1 MSELDVHVKYDALN
15 ALYDLFN
22 GINSNVF
29 DLYKDDWQRELDMF
43 RRNIE
48 QIQSPLH
55 IVSML
60 MVWLVIYPNDEAVV
74 RTFIDQHHLKGKLY
88 GGLVRL
94 LSSKNHKI
102 RPCIDDRSH
111 KFLYHTI
118 DMQYMECRH
127 LEYSYKFLFSLVDIL
142 HDIDID
148 KYINLLGKDNTYW
161 LVFHHIIKYENRH
174 IDTLLC
180 STDFVTASIAFY
192 SLTQYLSSLI
202 TKYNNKRLEHQNLE
216 IDSLSGDNLSQDEI
230 KEKIGQQHQDIC
242 SRLTME
248 KVPHLCEL
256 LMYHVLEINQVLR
269 INPVDPVTDQLL
281 LNDTLIQL
289 LFSNSSLEN
298 MKENWKQAI
307 CSAKELLVFF
317 GTLQVARLSLDELDK
332 YYRLG
337 IQILTDLIKNRSIV
351 LTENSSDKLSVFD
364 YEYMKFVI
372 GKLSNNLRI
381 ELKIT
386 LLHYRDSL
394 YASPLDRLVRYS
406 LYLQDT
412 PKFETIQKL
421 LKIL

>member
-1 MSELDVHVKYDALN
+1 MSELDVHVEFDALN

-29 DLYKDDWQRELDMF
+29 DLYKDYWQQELDIF
-43 RRNIE
+43 RGNIE
-48 QIQSPLH
+48 QNQLPLD

-60 MVWLVIYPNDEAVV
+60 MVWLVVNPNDEAVV

-94 LSSKNHKI
+94 LSSKHHKI
-102 RPCIDDRSH
+102 RPCIDDHSH
-111 KFLYHTI
+111 KFLYQAI
-118 DMQYMECRH
+118 DRQYMQCHH
-127 LEYSYKFLFSLVDIL
+127 LEYSYKFLFIIVDIL

-216 IDSLSGDNLSQDEI
+216 IHSLSGNNLSQDKI
-230 KEKIGQQHQDIC
+230 KEKIERLYQAIC
-242 SRLTME
+242 FRLQL
-248 KVPHLCEL
+248 KKAPCLCEL
-256 LMYHVLEINQVLR
+256 LMYHVLEINR
-269 INPVDPVTDQLL
+269 GYHVTGQLL
-281 LNDTLIQL
+281 LNYTLIQL

-307 CSAKELLVFF
+307 CGAKELLIFF

-351 LTENSSDKLSVFD
+351 LTENSSDTFSVFD
-364 YEYMKFVI
+364 YEYMKIVV
-372 GKLSNNLRI
+372 GMLSNNLRI
-381 ELKIT
+381 ELKTI

-394 YASPLDRLVRYS
+394 YASPLDRLIRYS

-412 PKFETIQKL
+412 PKFETIQNL

>member
-1 MSELDVHVKYDALN
+1 MSELNVHVKYDALN

-29 DLYKDDWQRELDMF
+29 DLYKDDWQQKLDMF
-43 RRNIE
+43 RGNIE
-48 QIQSPLH
+48 QIQSSLD

-60 MVWLVIYPNDEAVV
+60 MVWLVVNPNDEAVV

-94 LSSKNHKI
+94 LSSKHYKI
-102 RPCIDDRSH
+102 RPCIDDHSH
-111 KFLYHTI
+111 KFLYQAI
-118 DMQYMECRH
+118 DRQYMQCHH
-127 LEYSYKFLFSLVDIL
+127 LEYSYKFLFILVDIL

-161 LVFHHIIKYENRH
+161 LVFHHIIKYRNSY

-202 TKYNNKRLEHQNLE
+202 TKYNNKRLENQNLE
-216 IDSLSGDNLSQDEI
+216 IHSLSGDNLSLDEI
-230 KEKIGQQHQDIC
+230 EEKIERLYQAIC
-242 SRLTME
+242 DRLQL
-248 KVPHLCEL
+248 KKGPHLCEL
-256 LMYHVLEINQVLR
+256 LMYHVLEINRVCH
-269 INPVDPVTDQLL
+269 VTGQLL

-307 CSAKELLVFF
+307 CGAKELLIFF
-317 GTLQVARLSLDELDK
+317 ETLQVARLALDELNK

-337 IQILTDLIKNRSIV
+337 IQILTDLIKNGSLLLIGNSIV
-351 LTENSSDKLSVFD
+351 KRSVSD
-364 YEYMKFVI
+364 YEYIKVVI
-372 GKLSNNLRI
+372 GMLSDSLKI
-381 ELKIT
+381 ELKTILIT
-386 LLHYRDSL
+386 YRDSL
-394 YASPLDRLVRYS
+394 YVSSLDLLVRNS
-406 LYLQDT
+406 LYIRDVSRY
-412 PKFETIQKL
+412 ETIQNL
-421 LKIL
+421 LKFI

>member
-29 DLYKDDWQRELDMF
+29 DLYKDDWQQELDIF
-43 RRNIE
+43 RGNIE
-48 QIQSPLH
+48 QIQSPLD

-60 MVWLVIYPNDEAVV
+60 MVWLVINPNDEAVV
-74 RTFIDQHHLKGKLY
+74 RNFIDQYHLKGKLY

-94 LSSKNHKI
+94 LSSKHHKI
-102 RPCIDDRSH
+102 RPCIDDHSH
-111 KFLYHTI
+111 KFLYYTI

-202 TKYNNKRLEHQNLE
+202 TSYNNKLLENQNLV
-216 IDSLSGDNLSQDEI
+216 IHSLPGDSLSQDEI
-230 KEKIGQQHQDIC
+230 KEKIGQQYQVIC
-242 SRLTME
+242 ARLQLK

-256 LMYHVLEINQVLR
+256 LMYHVLEINQVLK
-269 INPVDPVTDQLL
+269 INPVYPVTDQLL

-307 CSAKELLVFF
+307 CGAKELLVFF

-381 ELKIT
+381 ELKTT

>member
-29 DLYKDDWQRELDMF
+29 DLYKDYWQQELDIF
-43 RRNIE
+43 RGNIE
-48 QIQSPLH
+48 QIHSPLDL
-55 IVSML
+55 VSML
-60 MVWLVIYPNDEAVV
+60 MVWLVINPNDEAVV
-74 RTFIDQHHLKGKLY
+74 RSFIDQHHLKGKLY

-94 LSSKNHKI
+94 LSSKHYKI
-102 RPCIDDRSH
+102 RPCIGDHSH

-118 DMQYMECRH
+118 DMQYMECH
-127 LEYSYKFLFSLVDIL
+127 YLEYSYKFLFSLVDIL

-161 LVFHHIIKYENRH
+161 LVFHHIIKYGNRH
-174 IDTLLC
+174 IDILLC
-180 STDFVTASIAFY
+180 STDFITASIAFY
-192 SLTQYLSSLI
+192 LLTQYLSSLI
-202 TKYNNKRLEHQNLE
+202 IKYNNKRLEHQNLE
-216 IDSLSGDNLSQDEI
+216 IHSLSGDNLSQDEI
-230 KEKIGQQHQDIC
+230 KEKIGHQYQVIC
-242 SRLTME
+242 ARLQMK

-256 LMYHVLEINQVLR
+256 LMYHVLEINRVYH
-269 INPVDPVTDQLL
+269 VTGQLL

-307 CSAKELLVFF
+307 CGAKELLILF
-317 GTLQVARLSLDELDK
+317 GTLQVARLSIDELDK

-351 LTENSSDKLSVFD
+351 LTENSSDTFSVFE
-364 YEYMKFVI
+364 YEYMKIVI
-372 GKLSNNLRI
+372 GMLSNNLRI
-381 ELKIT
+381 ELKTI

-412 PKFETIQKL
+412 PKFETIQNL

>member
-1 MSELDVHVKYDALN
+1 MSELNVHVKYDALN
-15 ALYDLFN
+15 TLNDLFN

-29 DLYKDDWQRELDMF
+29 DLYKDYWQRELDMF

-48 QIQSPLH
+48 QIQSPLY

-94 LSSKNHKI
+94 LSSKHHKI

-161 LVFHHIIKYENRH
+161 LVFHHIIKYGNRH

-216 IDSLSGDNLSQDEI
+216 IHSLSGDSVSQDEI
-230 KEKIGQQHQDIC
+230 KEKIERLYQAIC
-242 SRLTME
+242 ARLQL
-248 KVPHLCEL
+248 KKAPHLCEL

-269 INPVDPVTDQLL
+269 INPLYPITSQLL

-289 LFSNSSLEN
+289 LFSNSSLET

-307 CSAKELLVFF
+307 CGAKELLVFF
-317 GTLQVARLSLDELDK
+317 GTLQAARLSLDELDK

-337 IQILTDLIKNRSIV
+337 IQILTDLIKKRSI
-351 LTENSSDKLSVFD
+351 LLIENSSDIFSVFD
-364 YEYMKFVI
+364 YKYMKIVI
-372 GKLSNNLRI
+372 GMLSNNLRR
-381 ELKIT
+381 ELKTI

-406 LYLQDT
+406 LYLQDI
-412 PKFETIQKL
+412 PKFETIQNL

>member
-1 MSELDVHVKYDALN
+1 MSELNVHVKYDALN

-29 DLYKDDWQRELDMF
+29 DLYKDYWQQELDIF
-43 RRNIE
+43 RGNIE
-48 QIQSPLH
+48 QIQSPLD

-60 MVWLVIYPNDEAVV
+60 MVWLVIHPNDEAVV
-74 RTFIDQHHLKGKLY
+74 RNFIDQHHLKGKLY

-94 LSSKNHKI
+94 LSSKHYKI
-102 RPCIDDRSH
+102 RPCIDDHSH
-111 KFLYHTI
+111 KFLYQAI
-118 DMQYMECRH
+118 DRQYMQCHH

-161 LVFHHIIKYENRH
+161 LVFHHIIKYGNRH
-174 IDTLLC
+174 IDILLC
-180 STDFVTASIAFY
+180 STDFVAASIAFY

-202 TKYNNKRLEHQNLE
+202 TKYNNKRLEHQNLV
-216 IDSLSGDNLSQDEI
+216 IHSLSGDNLSQDEI
-230 KEKIGQQHQDIC
+230 KEKIGQQYQVIC

-256 LMYHVLEINQVLR
+256 LMYHVLEINRVCH
-269 INPVDPVTDQLL
+269 VTGQLL

-351 LTENSSDKLSVFD
+351 LTENSSDTFSVFD
-364 YEYMKFVI
+364 YEYMKIVV
-372 GKLSNNLRI
+372 GMLSNNLRI
-381 ELKIT
+381 ELKTI
-386 LLHYRDSL
+386 LLNYRDSL

-406 LYLQDT
+406 LYLQDS

>member
-1 MSELDVHVKYDALN
+1 MSELDVRTKYDALN

-29 DLYKDDWQRELDMF
+29 DLYKDDWQQKLDVF
-43 RRNIE
+43 RGNIE
-48 QIQSPLH
+48 QIQSPLD

-60 MVWLVIYPNDEAVV
+60 MVWLVINPNDEAVV
-74 RTFIDQHHLKGKLY
+74 RTFIDQHRLKGKLY

-94 LSSKNHKI
+94 LSSKHHKI
-102 RPCIDDRSH
+102 RPCINDYSH

-118 DMQYMECRH
+118 DMQYMECHH

-142 HDIDID
+142 RDIDID

-161 LVFHHIIKYENRH
+161 LVFHHIIKYGNSY

-180 STDFVTASIAFY
+180 STDFVAASIAFY

-202 TKYNNKRLEHQNLE
+202 TKYNNKRLEHQNLV
-216 IDSLSGDNLSQDEI
+216 IHSLSGDNLSQDEI
-230 KEKIGQQHQDIC
+230 KEKIGHQYQVIC
-242 SRLTME
+242 ARLQLK

-256 LMYHVLEINQVLR
+256 LMYHVLEINRVCH
-269 INPVDPVTDQLL
+269 VTGQLL

-307 CSAKELLVFF
+307 CGAKELLIFF

-337 IQILTDLIKNRSIV
+337 IQILTDLIKKRSILLV
-351 LTENSSDKLSVFD
+351 ENSSDRFSVFD
-364 YEYMKFVI
+364 YEYMKIVI
-372 GKLSNNLRI
+372 GMLSNNLRL
-381 ELKIT
+381 ELKTI
-386 LLHYRDSL
+386 LLNYRDSL

-406 LYLQDT
+406 LYLQDS
-412 PKFETIQKL
+412 PKFETIQNL

>member
-1 MSELDVHVKYDALN
+1 MSELNVHVKYDALN

-29 DLYKDDWQRELDMF
+29 DLYKDDWQQKLDMF
-43 RRNIE
+43 RGNIE
-48 QIQSPLH
+48 QIQSSLD

-60 MVWLVIYPNDEAVV
+60 MVWLVVNPNDEAVV

-94 LSSKNHKI
+94 LSSKHYKI
-102 RPCIDDRSH
+102 RPCIDDHSH
-111 KFLYHTI
+111 KFLYQAI

-202 TKYNNKRLEHQNLE
+202 TKYNNKRLENQNLE
-216 IDSLSGDNLSQDEI
+216 IHSLSGDNLSQDEI
-230 KEKIGQQHQDIC
+230 KERIGHQYQDIC
-242 SRLTME
+242 SKLTME

-256 LMYHVLEINQVLR
+256 LMYHVLEINRVCH
-269 INPVDPVTDQLL
+269 VTGQLL

-307 CSAKELLVFF
+307 CGAKELLVFF
-317 GTLQVARLSLDELDK
+317 GILQVARLSLDELDK

-337 IQILTDLIKNRSIV
+337 IQILTDLIKKRSILLV
-351 LTENSSDKLSVFD
+351 ENSSDRFSVFD
-364 YEYMKFVI
+364 YEYMKIVI
-372 GKLSNNLRI
+372 GMLSNNLRI
-381 ELKIT
+381 ELKTI
-386 LLHYRDSL
+386 LLNYRDSL

-406 LYLQDT
+406 LYLQDS
-412 PKFETIQKL
+412 PKFETIQNL

>member
-1 MSELDVHVKYDALN
+1 MSELNVHVKYDALN

-29 DLYKDDWQRELDMF
+29 DLYKDDWQQKLDMF
-43 RRNIE
+43 RGNIE
-48 QIQSPLH
+48 QIQSSLD

-60 MVWLVIYPNDEAVV
+60 MVWLVVNPNDEAVV

-94 LSSKNHKI
+94 LSSKHYKI
-102 RPCIDDRSH
+102 RPCIDDHSH
-111 KFLYHTI
+111 KFLYQAI
-118 DMQYMECRH
+118 DRQYMQCHH
-127 LEYSYKFLFSLVDIL
+127 LEYSYKFLFILVDIL

-161 LVFHHIIKYENRH
+161 LVFHHIIKYRNSY

-202 TKYNNKRLEHQNLE
+202 TKYNNKRLENQNLE
-216 IDSLSGDNLSQDEI
+216 IHSLSGDNLSLDEI
-230 KEKIGQQHQDIC
+230 EEKIERLYQAIC
-242 SRLTME
+242 DRLQL
-248 KVPHLCEL
+248 KKGPHLCEL
-256 LMYHVLEINQVLR
+256 LMYHVLEINRVCH
-269 INPVDPVTDQLL
+269 VTGQLL

-307 CSAKELLVFF
+307 CGAKELLIFF
-317 GTLQVARLSLDELDK
+317 ETLQVARLALDELNK

-337 IQILTDLIKNRSIV
+337 IQILTDLIKNGSLLLIG
-351 LTENSSDKLSVFD
+351 NSSVKRSVSD
-364 YEYMKFVI
+364 YEYIKVVI
-372 GKLSNNLRI
+372 GMLSDSLKI
-381 ELKIT
+381 ELKTILIT
-386 LLHYRDSL
+386 YRDSL
-394 YASPLDRLVRYS
+394 YVSSLDLLVRNS
-406 LYLQDT
+406 LYIRDVYR
-412 PKFETIQKL
+412 
-421 LKIL
+421 

>member
-1 MSELDVHVKYDALN
+1 MSELNVHVKYDALN

-29 DLYKDDWQRELDMF
+29 DLYKDCWQRELDMF
-43 RRNIE
+43 RGNIE
-48 QIQSPLH
+48 QIQSPLD

-74 RTFIDQHHLKGKLY
+74 RNFIDQHHLKGKLY

-102 RPCIDDRSH
+102 SPCIDGRSH
-111 KFLYHTI
+111 NFMYLAI
-118 DMQYMECRH
+118 DMQCHH
-127 LEYSYKFLFSLVDIL
+127 LEYSYKFLFILVDIL

-148 KYINLLGKDNTYW
+148 KYINLLRKDNTYW
-161 LVFHHIIKYENRH
+161 LVFHHIIKYGNRH

-192 SLTQYLSSLI
+192 SLTQYLNGLI
-202 TKYNNKRLEHQNLE
+202 IRYNDNIRLENQNLV
-216 IDSLSGDNLSQDEI
+216 IHSLPGDSVSQDEI
-230 KEKIGQQHQDIC
+230 KEKIERLYQAIC
-242 SRLTME
+242 ARLQLK

-256 LMYHVLEINQVLR
+256 LMYHVLEINRVYH
-269 INPVDPVTDQLL
+269 VTGQLL

-307 CSAKELLVFF
+307 CGVKELLVFF
-317 GTLQVARLSLDELDK
+317 GTLQVARLSLDELGK

-337 IQILTDLIKNRSIV
+337 IQILTDLIKKKRI
-351 LTENSSDKLSVFD
+351 LLIENSRDTFSVFD
-364 YEYMKFVI
+364 YEYMKIVI
-372 GKLSNNLRI
+372 GMLSNNLRI
-381 ELKIT
+381 ELKTI
-386 LLHYRDSL
+386 LFHYRDSL

-406 LYLQDT
+406 LYLQDIS
-412 PKFETIQKL
+412 KFETIQNL

>member
-1 MSELDVHVKYDALN
+1 MSELDVHVEFDALN

-29 DLYKDDWQRELDMF
+29 DLYKDYWQQELDIF
-43 RRNIE
+43 RGNIE
-48 QIQSPLH
+48 QNQLPLD

-94 LSSKNHKI
+94 LSSKHHKI
-102 RPCIDDRSH
+102 RPCIDDHSH
-111 KFLYHTI
+111 KFLYQAI
-118 DMQYMECRH
+118 DMQYRECHH
-127 LEYSYKFLFSLVDIL
+127 LEYSYKFLFILVDIL

-148 KYINLLGKDNTYW
+148 KYINLSGKDNTYW

-216 IDSLSGDNLSQDEI
+216 IHSLSGNNLSQDKI
-230 KEKIGQQHQDIC
+230 KEKIERLYQAIC
-242 SRLTME
+242 FRLQL
-248 KVPHLCEL
+248 KKAPCLCEL
-256 LMYHVLEINQVLR
+256 LMYHVLEINR
-269 INPVDPVTDQLL
+269 GYHVTGQLL
-281 LNDTLIQL
+281 LNYTLIQL

-307 CSAKELLVFF
+307 CGAKELLIFF

-351 LTENSSDKLSVFD
+351 LTENSSDTFSVFD
-364 YEYMKFVI
+364 YEYMKIVV
-372 GKLSNNLRI
+372 GMLSNNLRI
-381 ELKIT
+381 ELKTI

-394 YASPLDRLVRYS
+394 YASPLDRLIRYS

-412 PKFETIQKL
+412 PKFETIQNL

>member
-1 MSELDVHVKYDALN
+1 MSELNVHVKYDALN

-29 DLYKDDWQRELDMF
+29 DLYKDDWQQKLDMF
-43 RRNIE
+43 RGNIE
-48 QIQSPLH
+48 QIQSSLD

-60 MVWLVIYPNDEAVV
+60 MVWLVVNPNDEAVV

-94 LSSKNHKI
+94 LSSKHYKI
-102 RPCIDDRSH
+102 RPCIDDHSH
-111 KFLYHTI
+111 KFLYQAI
-118 DMQYMECRH
+118 DRQYMQCHH
-127 LEYSYKFLFSLVDIL
+127 LEYSYKFLFILVDIL

-161 LVFHHIIKYENRH
+161 LVFHHIIKYRNSY

-202 TKYNNKRLEHQNLE
+202 TKYNNKRLENQNLE
-216 IDSLSGDNLSQDEI
+216 IHSLSGDNLSLDEI
-230 KEKIGQQHQDIC
+230 EEKIERLYQAIC
-242 SRLTME
+242 DRLQL
-248 KVPHLCEL
+248 KKGPHLCEL
-256 LMYHVLEINQVLR
+256 LMYHVLEINRVCH
-269 INPVDPVTDQLL
+269 VTGQLL

-307 CSAKELLVFF
+307 CGAKELLIFF
-317 GTLQVARLSLDELDK
+317 ETLQVARLALDELNK

-337 IQILTDLIKNRSIV
+337 IQILTDLIKNGSLLLIG
-351 LTENSSDKLSVFD
+351 NSSVKRSVSD
-364 YEYMKFVI
+364 YEYIKVVI
-372 GKLSNNLRI
+372 GMLSDSLKI
-381 ELKIT
+381 ELKTILIT
-386 LLHYRDSL
+386 YRDSL
-394 YASPLDRLVRYS
+394 YVSSLDLLVRNS
-406 LYLQDT
+406 LYIRDVSRY
-412 PKFETIQKL
+412 ETIQNL
-421 LKIL
+421 LKFI

>member
-1 MSELDVHVKYDALN
+1 MCELDVHVKYDALN

-29 DLYKDDWQRELDMF
+29 DLYKDDWQQKLDVF
-43 RRNIE
+43 RGNIE
-48 QIQSPLH
+48 QIHSPLD

-60 MVWLVIYPNDEAVV
+60 MVWLVLYPNDEAVV
-74 RTFIDQHHLKGKLY
+74 RKFIDQHHLKGKLY
-88 GGLVRL
+88 GGLVHL

-118 DMQYMECRH
+118 DMQYMECHH
-127 LEYSYKFLFSLVDIL
+127 LEYSYKFLFILVDIL

-161 LVFHHIIKYENRH
+161 LVFHHIIKYRNSH

-192 SLTQYLSSLI
+192 SLTHYLSSLI
-202 TKYNNKRLEHQNLE
+202 TKYNNKRLENQNSE
-216 IDSLSGDNLSQDEI
+216 IYSLSGDNLSPDEI
-230 KEKIGQQHQDIC
+230 KAKIGEQHQVIC

-256 LMYHVLEINQVLR
+256 LMYHVLEINQVLK
-269 INPVDPVTDQLL
+269 INPVDPITDQLL
-281 LNDTLIQL
+281 LNDTLIEL

-307 CSAKELLVFF
+307 CGAKELLVFF
-317 GTLQVARLSLDELDK
+317 GTLQAARLLLDELDK

-337 IQILTDLIKNRSIV
+337 IQILTDLIKKKHI
-351 LTENSSDKLSVFD
+351 LLIENSRDTFTLLD
-364 YEYMKFVI
+364 HEYMKIMI
-372 GKLSNNLRI
+372 GMLSNNLRI
-381 ELKIT
+381 ELKTI
-386 LLHYRDSL
+386 LLHYRNSL
-394 YASPLDRLVRYS
+394 YASPLDKLVRHS
-406 LYLQDT
+406 LYLEDT
-412 PKFETIQKL
+412 PKFETIQNL

>member
-1 MSELDVHVKYDALN
+1 MSELNVHVKYDALN

-29 DLYKDDWQRELDMF
+29 DLYKDDWQQKLDMF
-43 RRNIE
+43 RGNIE
-48 QIQSPLH
+48 QIQSSLD

-60 MVWLVIYPNDEAVV
+60 MVWLVVNPNDEAVV

-94 LSSKNHKI
+94 LSSKHYKI
-102 RPCIDDRSH
+102 RPCIDDHSH
-111 KFLYHTI
+111 KFLYQAI
-118 DMQYMECRH
+118 DRQYMQCHH
-127 LEYSYKFLFSLVDIL
+127 LEYSYKFLFILVDIL

-161 LVFHHIIKYENRH
+161 LVFHHIIKYRNSY

-202 TKYNNKRLEHQNLE
+202 TKYNNKRLENQNLE
-216 IDSLSGDNLSQDEI
+216 IHSLSGDNLSLDEI
-230 KEKIGQQHQDIC
+230 EEKIERLYQAIC
-242 SRLTME
+242 DRLQL
-248 KVPHLCEL
+248 KKGPHLCEL
-256 LMYHVLEINQVLR
+256 LMYHVLEINRVCH
-269 INPVDPVTDQLL
+269 VTGQLL

-307 CSAKELLVFF
+307 CGAKELLIFF
-317 GTLQVARLSLDELDK
+317 ETLQVARLALDELNK

-337 IQILTDLIKNRSIV
+337 IQILTDLIKNGSLLLIG
-351 LTENSSDKLSVFD
+351 NSSVKRSVSD
-364 YEYMKFVI
+364 YEYIKVVI
-372 GKLSNNLRI
+372 GMLSDSLKI
-381 ELKIT
+381 ELKTILIT
-386 LLHYRDSL
+386 Y
-394 YASPLDRLVRYS
+394 RYS
-406 LYLQDT
+406 LYVSSLDLLVRNSLYIRDVSRY
-412 PKFETIQKL
+412 ETIQNL
-421 LKIL
+421 LKFI

>member
-1 MSELDVHVKYDALN
+1 MSELNVHVKYDALN

-29 DLYKDDWQRELDMF
+29 DLYKDNWQQKLDMF
-43 RRNIE
+43 RGNIE
-48 QIQSPLH
+48 QIQSSLD

-60 MVWLVIYPNDEAVV
+60 MVWLVVNPNDEAVV

-94 LSSKNHKI
+94 LSSKHYKI
-102 RPCIDDRSH
+102 RPCIDDHSH
-111 KFLYHTI
+111 KFLYQAI
-118 DMQYMECRH
+118 DRQYMQCHH
-127 LEYSYKFLFSLVDIL
+127 LEYSYKFLFILVDIL

-161 LVFHHIIKYENRH
+161 LVFHHIIKYRNSY

-202 TKYNNKRLEHQNLE
+202 TKYNNKRLENQNLE
-216 IDSLSGDNLSQDEI
+216 IHSLSGDNLSQDEI
-230 KEKIGQQHQDIC
+230 KERVGHQYQDIC
-242 SRLTME
+242 SKLTME

-256 LMYHVLEINQVLR
+256 LMYHVLEINRVCH
-269 INPVDPVTDQLL
+269 VTGQLL

-307 CSAKELLVFF
+307 CGAKELLIFF

-351 LTENSSDKLSVFD
+351 LTENSSDTFSVFD
-364 YEYMKFVI
+364 YEYMKIVV
-372 GKLSNNLRI
+372 GMLSNNLRI
-381 ELKIT
+381 ELKTI
-386 LLHYRDSL
+386 LLNYRDSL

-406 LYLQDT
+406 LYLQDS
-412 PKFETIQKL
+412 PKFETIQNL

>member
-1 MSELDVHVKYDALN
+1 MSELNVHVKYDALN

-29 DLYKDDWQRELDMF
+29 DLYKDDWQQKLDMF
-43 RRNIE
+43 RGNIE
-48 QIQSPLH
+48 QIQSSLD

-60 MVWLVIYPNDEAVV
+60 MVWLVVNPNDEAVV

-94 LSSKNHKI
+94 LSSKHYKI
-102 RPCIDDRSH
+102 RPCIDDHSH
-111 KFLYHTI
+111 KFLYQAI
-118 DMQYMECRH
+118 DRQYMQCHH
-127 LEYSYKFLFSLVDIL
+127 LEYSYKFLFILVDIL

-161 LVFHHIIKYENRH
+161 LVFHHIIKYRNSY

-202 TKYNNKRLEHQNLE
+202 TKYNNKRLENQNLE
-216 IDSLSGDNLSQDEI
+216 IHSLSGDNLSQDEI
-230 KEKIGQQHQDIC
+230 KERVGHQYQDIC
-242 SRLTME
+242 SKLTME

-256 LMYHVLEINQVLR
+256 LMYHVLEINRVCH
-269 INPVDPVTDQLL
+269 VTGQLL

-307 CSAKELLVFF
+307 CGAKELLIFF

-351 LTENSSDKLSVFD
+351 LTENSSDTFFVFD
-364 YEYMKFVI
+364 YEYMKIVV
-372 GKLSNNLRI
+372 GMLSNNLRI
-381 ELKIT
+381 ELKTI
-386 LLHYRDSL
+386 LLNYRDSL

-406 LYLQDT
+406 LYLQDS
-412 PKFETIQKL
+412 PKFETIQNL

>member
-1 MSELDVHVKYDALN
+1 MSELNVHVKYDALN

-29 DLYKDDWQRELDMF
+29 DLYKDYWQQELDIF
-43 RRNIE
+43 RGNIE
-48 QIQSPLH
+48 QNQSPLD

-94 LSSKNHKI
+94 LSSKHHKI
-102 RPCIDDRSH
+102 RPCIDDHSH
-111 KFLYHTI
+111 KFLYQAI
-118 DMQYMECRH
+118 DMQYRECHH
-127 LEYSYKFLFSLVDIL
+127 LEYSYKFLFILVDIL

-161 LVFHHIIKYENRH
+161 LVFHHIIKYRNRN
-174 IDTLLC
+174 INTFLC

-192 SLTQYLSSLI
+192 SLTQYLNGLI
-202 TKYNNKRLEHQNLE
+202 IRYNDNIRLEHQNLA
-216 IDSLSGDNLSQDEI
+216 IHSLLGDNLSQDKI
-230 KEKIGQQHQDIC
+230 KEKIERLYQAIC
-242 SRLTME
+242 FRLQL
-248 KVPHLCEL
+248 KKAPCLCEL
-256 LMYHVLEINQVLR
+256 LMYHVLEINR
-269 INPVDPVTDQLL
+269 GYHVTGQLL
-281 LNDTLIQL
+281 LNYTLIQL

-307 CSAKELLVFF
+307 CGAKELLIFF

-337 IQILTDLIKNRSIV
+337 IQILTDLIKNRSIE
-351 LTENSSDKLSVFD
+351 LTENSSDTFSVFD
-364 YEYMKFVI
+364 YEYMKIVV
-372 GKLSNNLRI
+372 GMLSNNLRI
-381 ELKIT
+381 ELKTI

-394 YASPLDRLVRYS
+394 YASPLDRLIRYS

-412 PKFETIQKL
+412 PKFETIQNL

>member
-1 MSELDVHVKYDALN
+1 MSELNVHVKYDTLS

-29 DLYKDDWQRELDMF
+29 DLYKDDWQQELDIF
-43 RRNIE
+43 RGNIE
-48 QIQSPLH
+48 QIQSPLD

-60 MVWLVIYPNDEAVV
+60 MVWLVIYPNDEVIV
-74 RTFIDQHHLKGKLY
+74 RNFIDQYNLKGKLY

-102 RPCIDDRSH
+102 KPCIADHSH
-111 KFLYHTI
+111 KFINHTI
-118 DMQYMECRH
+118 DRQYVECHH
-127 LEYSYKFLFSLVDIL
+127 LEYSYKFLFILVDIL
-142 HDIDID
+142 HDIDKD
-148 KYINLLGKDNTYW
+148 KYINLLEKDNTYW
-161 LVFHHIIKYENRH
+161 LVFHHIIKYRNSH

-192 SLTQYLSSLI
+192 SLTQYLNSLI
-202 TKYNNKRLEHQNLE
+202 TKYNDNIRLQNQNLVTH
-216 IDSLSGDNLSQDEI
+216 SLSGDSLSQDEI
-230 KEKIGQQHQDIC
+230 KEKIERLYQAIC
-242 SRLTME
+242 SRLQLKKAPYM
-248 KVPHLCEL
+248 CEL
-256 LMYHVLEINQVLR
+256 LMYHVLETNRVYH
-269 INPVDPVTDQLL
+269 VTGQLL
-281 LNDTLIQL
+281 LNDTLIQS

-381 ELKIT
+381 ELKTT

>member
-1 MSELDVHVKYDALN
+1 MSELNVHVKYDALN

-29 DLYKDDWQRELDMF
+29 DLYKDDWQQKLDMF
-43 RRNIE
+43 RGNIE
-48 QIQSPLH
+48 QIQSSLD

-60 MVWLVIYPNDEAVV
+60 MVWLVVNPNDEAVV

-94 LSSKNHKI
+94 LSSKHYKI
-102 RPCIDDRSH
+102 RPCIDDHSH
-111 KFLYHTI
+111 KFLYQAI
-118 DMQYMECRH
+118 DRQYMQCHH
-127 LEYSYKFLFSLVDIL
+127 LEYSYKFLFILVDIL

-161 LVFHHIIKYENRH
+161 LVFHHIIKYRNSY

-202 TKYNNKRLEHQNLE
+202 TKYNNKRLENQNLE
-216 IDSLSGDNLSQDEI
+216 IHSLSGDNLSQDEI
-230 KEKIGQQHQDIC
+230 KERVGHQYQDIC
-242 SRLTME
+242 SKLTME

-256 LMYHVLEINQVLR
+256 LMYHVLEINRVCH
-269 INPVDPVTDQLL
+269 VTGQLL

-307 CSAKELLVFF
+307 CGAKELLIFF

-351 LTENSSDKLSVFD
+351 LTENSSDTFSVFD
-364 YEYMKFVI
+364 YEYMKIVV
-372 GKLSNNLRI
+372 GMLSNNLRI
-381 ELKIT
+381 ELKTI
-386 LLHYRDSL
+386 LLNYRDSL
-394 YASPLDRLVRYS
+394 YGSPLDRLVRYS
-406 LYLQDT
+406 LYLQDS
-412 PKFETIQKL
+412 PKFETIQNL

>member
-1 MSELDVHVKYDALN
+1 MSELNVHVKYDALN

-29 DLYKDDWQRELDMF
+29 DLYKDDWQQKLDMF
-43 RRNIE
+43 RGNIE
-48 QIQSPLH
+48 QIQSSLD

-60 MVWLVIYPNDEAVV
+60 MVWLVVNPNDEAVV

-94 LSSKNHKI
+94 LSSKHYKI
-102 RPCIDDRSH
+102 RPCIHDHSH
-111 KFLYHTI
+111 KFLYQAI
-118 DMQYMECRH
+118 DRQYMQCHH
-127 LEYSYKFLFSLVDIL
+127 LEYSYKFLFILVDIL

-161 LVFHHIIKYENRH
+161 LVFHHIIKYRNSY

-202 TKYNNKRLEHQNLE
+202 TKYNNKRLENQNLE
-216 IDSLSGDNLSQDEI
+216 IHSLSGDNLSLDEI
-230 KEKIGQQHQDIC
+230 EEKIERLYQAIC
-242 SRLTME
+242 DRLQL
-248 KVPHLCEL
+248 KKGPHLCEL
-256 LMYHVLEINQVLR
+256 LMYHVLEINRVCH
-269 INPVDPVTDQLL
+269 VTGQLL

-307 CSAKELLVFF
+307 CGAKELLIFF
-317 GTLQVARLSLDELDK
+317 ETLQVARLALDELNK

-337 IQILTDLIKNRSIV
+337 IQILTDLIKNGSLLLIG
-351 LTENSSDKLSVFD
+351 NSSVKRSVSD
-364 YEYMKFVI
+364 YEYIKVVI
-372 GKLSNNLRI
+372 GMLSDSLKI
-381 ELKIT
+381 ELKTILIT
-386 LLHYRDSL
+386 YRDSL
-394 YASPLDRLVRYS
+394 YVSSLDLLVRNS
-406 LYLQDT
+406 LYIRDVSRY
-412 PKFETIQKL
+412 ETIQNL
-421 LKIL
+421 LKFI

>member
-1 MSELDVHVKYDALN
+1 MSELNVHVKYDALN

-29 DLYKDDWQRELDMF
+29 DLYKDDWQQKLDMF
-43 RRNIE
+43 CGNIE
-48 QIQSPLH
+48 QIQSSLD

-60 MVWLVIYPNDEAVV
+60 MVWLVVNPNDEAVV

-94 LSSKNHKI
+94 LSSKHYKI
-102 RPCIDDRSH
+102 RPCIDDHSH
-111 KFLYHTI
+111 KFLYQAI
-118 DMQYMECRH
+118 DRQYMQCHH
-127 LEYSYKFLFSLVDIL
+127 LEYSYKFLFILVDIL

-161 LVFHHIIKYENRH
+161 LVFHHIIKYRNSY

-202 TKYNNKRLEHQNLE
+202 TKYNNKRLENQNLE
-216 IDSLSGDNLSQDEI
+216 IHSLSGDNLSQDEI
-230 KEKIGQQHQDIC
+230 KERVGHQYQDIC
-242 SRLTME
+242 SKLTME

-256 LMYHVLEINQVLR
+256 LMYHVLEINRVCH
-269 INPVDPVTDQLL
+269 VTGQLL

-307 CSAKELLVFF
+307 CGAKELLIFF

-351 LTENSSDKLSVFD
+351 LTENSSDTFSVFD
-364 YEYMKFVI
+364 YEYMKIVV
-372 GKLSNNLRI
+372 GMLSNNLRI
-381 ELKIT
+381 ELKTI
-386 LLHYRDSL
+386 LLNYRDSL

-406 LYLQDT
+406 LYLQDS
-412 PKFETIQKL
+412 PKFETIQNL

>member
-1 MSELDVHVKYDALN
+1 MSELNVHVKYDALN

-29 DLYKDDWQRELDMF
+29 DLYKDDWQQKLDMF
-43 RRNIE
+43 RGNIE
-48 QIQSPLH
+48 QIQSSLD

-60 MVWLVIYPNDEAVV
+60 MVWLVVNPNDEAVV

-94 LSSKNHKI
+94 LSSKHYKI
-102 RPCIDDRSH
+102 RPCIDDHSH
-111 KFLYHTI
+111 KFLYQAI
-118 DMQYMECRH
+118 DRQYMQCHH
-127 LEYSYKFLFSLVDIL
+127 LEYSYKFLFILVDIL

-161 LVFHHIIKYENRH
+161 LVFHHIIKYRNSY

-202 TKYNNKRLEHQNLE
+202 TKYNNKRLENQNLE
-216 IDSLSGDNLSQDEI
+216 IHSLSGDNLSLDEI
-230 KEKIGQQHQDIC
+230 EEKIERLYQAIC
-242 SRLTME
+242 DRLQL
-248 KVPHLCEL
+248 KKGPHLCEL
-256 LMYHVLEINQVLR
+256 LMYHVLEINR
-269 INPVDPVTDQLL
+269 ICHVTGQLL

-307 CSAKELLVFF
+307 CGAKELLIFF
-317 GTLQVARLSLDELDK
+317 ETLQVARLALDELNK

-337 IQILTDLIKNRSIV
+337 IQILTDLIKNGSLLLIG
-351 LTENSSDKLSVFD
+351 NSSVKRSVSD
-364 YEYMKFVI
+364 YEYIKVVI
-372 GKLSNNLRI
+372 GMLSDSLKI
-381 ELKIT
+381 ELKTILIT
-386 LLHYRDSL
+386 YRDSL
-394 YASPLDRLVRYS
+394 YVSSLDLLVRNS
-406 LYLQDT
+406 LYIRDVSRY
-412 PKFETIQKL
+412 ETIQNL
-421 LKIL
+421 LKFI

>member
-1 MSELDVHVKYDALN
+1 MSELNVHVKYDALN

-29 DLYKDDWQRELDMF
+29 DLYKDDWQQKLDMF
-43 RRNIE
+43 RGNIE
-48 QIQSPLH
+48 QIQSSLD

-60 MVWLVIYPNDEAVV
+60 MVWLVVNPNDEVVV

-94 LSSKNHKI
+94 LSSKHYKI
-102 RPCIDDRSH
+102 RPCIDDHSH
-111 KFLYHTI
+111 KFLYQAI
-118 DMQYMECRH
+118 DRQYMQCHH
-127 LEYSYKFLFSLVDIL
+127 LEYSYKFLFILVDIL

-161 LVFHHIIKYENRH
+161 LVFHHIIKYRNSY

-202 TKYNNKRLEHQNLE
+202 TKYNNKRLENQNLE
-216 IDSLSGDNLSQDEI
+216 IHSLSGDNLSQDEI
-230 KEKIGQQHQDIC
+230 KERIGHQYQDIC
-242 SRLTME
+242 SKLTME

-256 LMYHVLEINQVLR
+256 LMYHVLEINRVCH
-269 INPVDPVTDQLL
+269 VTGQLL

-307 CSAKELLVFF
+307 CGAKELLVFF
-317 GTLQVARLSLDELDK
+317 GILQVARLSLDELDK

-337 IQILTDLIKNRSIV
+337 IQILTDLIKKRSILLV
-351 LTENSSDKLSVFD
+351 ENSSDRFSVFD
-364 YEYMKFVI
+364 YEYMKIVI
-372 GKLSNNLRI
+372 GMLSNNLRI
-381 ELKIT
+381 ELKTI
-386 LLHYRDSL
+386 LLNYRDSL

-406 LYLQDT
+406 LYLQDS
-412 PKFETIQKL
+412 PKFETIQNL

>member
-1 MSELDVHVKYDALN
+1 MSELNVHVKYDALN

-29 DLYKDDWQRELDMF
+29 DLYKDDWQQKLDMF
-43 RRNIE
+43 RGNIE
-48 QIQSPLH
+48 QIQSSLD

-60 MVWLVIYPNDEAVV
+60 MVWLVVNPNDEAVV

-94 LSSKNHKI
+94 LSSKHYKI
-102 RPCIDDRSH
+102 RPCIDDHSH
-111 KFLYHTI
+111 KFLYQAI
-118 DMQYMECRH
+118 DRQYMQCHH
-127 LEYSYKFLFSLVDIL
+127 LEYSYKFLFILVDIL

-161 LVFHHIIKYENRH
+161 LVFHHIIKYRNSY

-202 TKYNNKRLEHQNLE
+202 TKYNNKRLENQNLE
-216 IDSLSGDNLSQDEI
+216 IHSLSGDNLSLDEI
-230 KEKIGQQHQDIC
+230 EEKIERLYQAIC
-242 SRLTME
+242 DRLQL
-248 KVPHLCEL
+248 KKGPHLCEL
-256 LMYHVLEINQVLR
+256 LMYHVLEINRVCH
-269 INPVDPVTDQLL
+269 VTGQLL

-307 CSAKELLVFF
+307 CGAKELLIFF
-317 GTLQVARLSLDELDK
+317 ETLQVARLALDELNK

-337 IQILTDLIKNRSIV
+337 IQILTDLIKNGSLLLIG
-351 LTENSSDKLSVFD
+351 NSSVKRSVSD
-364 YEYMKFVI
+364 YEYIKVVI
-372 GKLSNNLRI
+372 GMLSDSLKI
-381 ELKIT
+381 ELKTILIT
-386 LLHYRDSL
+386 YRDSL
-394 YASPLDRLVRYS
+394 YV
-406 LYLQDT
+406 
-412 PKFETIQKL
+412 
-421 LKIL
+421 

>member
-1 MSELDVHVKYDALN
+1 MSELNVHVKYDALN

-29 DLYKDDWQRELDMF
+29 DLYKDDWQQKLDMF
-43 RRNIE
+43 RGNIE
-48 QIQSPLH
+48 QIQSSLD

-60 MVWLVIYPNDEAVV
+60 MVWLGVNPNDEAVV

-94 LSSKNHKI
+94 LSSKHYKI
-102 RPCIDDRSH
+102 RPCIDDHSH
-111 KFLYHTI
+111 KFLYQAI
-118 DMQYMECRH
+118 DRQYMQCHH
-127 LEYSYKFLFSLVDIL
+127 LEYSYKFLFILVDIL

-161 LVFHHIIKYENRH
+161 LVFHHIIKYRNSY

-202 TKYNNKRLEHQNLE
+202 TKYNNKRLENQNLE
-216 IDSLSGDNLSQDEI
+216 IHSLSGDNLSLDEI
-230 KEKIGQQHQDIC
+230 EEKIERLYQAIC
-242 SRLTME
+242 DRLQL
-248 KVPHLCEL
+248 KKGPHLCEL
-256 LMYHVLEINQVLR
+256 LMYHVLEINRVCH
-269 INPVDPVTDQLL
+269 VTGQLL

-307 CSAKELLVFF
+307 CGAKELLIFF
-317 GTLQVARLSLDELDK
+317 ETLQVARLALDELNK

-337 IQILTDLIKNRSIV
+337 IQILTDLIKNGSLLLIG
-351 LTENSSDKLSVFD
+351 NSSVKRSVSD
-364 YEYMKFVI
+364 YEYIKVVI
-372 GKLSNNLRI
+372 GMLSDSLKI
-381 ELKIT
+381 ELKTILIT
-386 LLHYRDSL
+386 YRDSL
-394 YASPLDRLVRYS
+394 YVSSLDLLVRNS
-406 LYLQDT
+406 LYIRDVSRY
-412 PKFETIQKL
+412 ETIQNL
-421 LKIL
+421 LKFI

>member
-1 MSELDVHVKYDALN
+1 MSELNIHVKYDALN

-29 DLYKDDWQRELDMF
+29 DLYKDDWQQKLDMF
-43 RRNIE
+43 RGNIE
-48 QIQSPLH
+48 QIQSSLD

-60 MVWLVIYPNDEAVV
+60 MVWLVVNPNDEAVV

-94 LSSKNHKI
+94 LSSKHYKI
-102 RPCIDDRSH
+102 RPCIDDHSH
-111 KFLYHTI
+111 KFLYQAI
-118 DMQYMECRH
+118 DRQYMQCHH
-127 LEYSYKFLFSLVDIL
+127 LEYSYKFLFILVDIL

-161 LVFHHIIKYENRH
+161 LVFHHIIKYRNSY

-202 TKYNNKRLEHQNLE
+202 TKYNNKRLENQNLE
-216 IDSLSGDNLSQDEI
+216 IHSLSGDNLSLDEI
-230 KEKIGQQHQDIC
+230 EEKIERLYQAIC
-242 SRLTME
+242 DRLQL
-248 KVPHLCEL
+248 KKGPHLCEL
-256 LMYHVLEINQVLR
+256 LMYHVLEINRVCH
-269 INPVDPVTDQLL
+269 VTGQLL

-307 CSAKELLVFF
+307 CGAKELLIFF
-317 GTLQVARLSLDELDK
+317 ETLQVARLALDELNK

-337 IQILTDLIKNRSIV
+337 IQILTDLIKNGSLLLIG
-351 LTENSSDKLSVFD
+351 NSSVKRSVSD
-364 YEYMKFVI
+364 YEYIKVVI
-372 GKLSNNLRI
+372 GMLSDSLKI
-381 ELKIT
+381 ELKTILIT
-386 LLHYRDSL
+386 YRDSL
-394 YASPLDRLVRYS
+394 YVSSLDLLVRNS
-406 LYLQDT
+406 LYIRDVSRY
-412 PKFETIQKL
+412 ETIQNL
-421 LKIL
+421 LKFI